1 MLSYVGG
8 LFALLFGWIFFFISS
23 YNEYNYELAVA
34 ENSFAM
40 DSTGRKVKTSQFG
53 FITYLQYAIF
63 DWLKAF
69 NIHCKW

>member
-1 MLSYVGG
+1 MIEKSRKVTSISRLHEKIDTMLSYVGG

-40 DSTGRKVKTSQFG
+40 D
-53 FITYLQYAIF
+53 
-63 DWLKAF
+63 
-69 NIHCKW
+69 